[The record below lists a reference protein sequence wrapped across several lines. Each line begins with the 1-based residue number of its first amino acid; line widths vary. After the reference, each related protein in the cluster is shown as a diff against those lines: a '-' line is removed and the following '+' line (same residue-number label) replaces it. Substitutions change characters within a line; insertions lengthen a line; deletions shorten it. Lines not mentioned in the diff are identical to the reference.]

1 MRRGLSVKDLI
12 TLLVLLLFFMLY
24 LSFSYIVYSKE
35 SIVPRVK
42 LNQSVNAAEYGIT
55 TCSELL
61 DSGKAI
67 VERVDHFGRNSVT
80 KYFVTLLNPDGTK
93 SDSCFEIGQ
102 KAYESRVR
110 KNQHIL
116 PNAPTPAIK
125 PVHSITFNRELLT
138 LSIDDRVYLCTYDN
152 EIDCFNVQI
161 DSPSD
166 SMLKELDRAMEV
178 YKVESVNWLI
188 GYTAGVYVDFNPK
201 EE

>member
-1 MRRGLSVKDLI
+1 
-12 TLLVLLLFFMLY
+12 
-24 LSFSYIVYSKE
+24 
-35 SIVPRVK
+35 VPRVK

-116 PNAPTPAIK
+116 PIAPTPALSQFIRL
-125 PVHSITFNRELLT
+125 PLT
-138 LSIDDRVYLCTYDN
+138 
-152 EIDCFNVQI
+152 
-161 DSPSD
+161 
-166 SMLKELDRAMEV
+166 
-178 YKVESVNWLI
+178 VNCL
-188 GYTAGVYVDFNPK
+188 P
-201 EE
+201 